1 MSINTEETDQKLVRH
16 MIQCVRSGVKQCA
29 VRTVDTD
36 VVISLITYR
45 HLAENFDCVV
55 FACLSSALS
64 NRFYNNKITEE
75 YSETKFRALPF
86 FCALTGCDNWTIH
99 SFCVLWTMYKFKWLT
114 ERMWDTEYSLHGNL
128 RFIPPSGPGLKEHIK
143 RAAYHAGWVNFQY
156 IENVCLPS
164 PPDSDWKFSNGLPT
178 PLWHSSEV
186 TVNVDFLRATCGCSS
201 QKCI

>member
-1 MSINTEETDQKLVRH
+1 MNLYCEDQFQSYQEDAQSFNVTKGESFLSNLTLDGSMSINTEETDQKLVRH

-86 FCALTGCDNWTIH
+86 FCALTGCDN
-99 SFCVLWTMYKFKWLT
+99 
-114 ERMWDTEYSLHGNL
+114 
-128 RFIPPSGPGLKEHIK
+128 
-143 RAAYHAGWVNFQY
+143 
-156 IENVCLPS
+156 
-164 PPDSDWKFSNGLPT
+164 
-178 PLWHSSEV
+178 
-186 TVNVDFLRATCGCSS
+186 
-201 QKCI
+201 